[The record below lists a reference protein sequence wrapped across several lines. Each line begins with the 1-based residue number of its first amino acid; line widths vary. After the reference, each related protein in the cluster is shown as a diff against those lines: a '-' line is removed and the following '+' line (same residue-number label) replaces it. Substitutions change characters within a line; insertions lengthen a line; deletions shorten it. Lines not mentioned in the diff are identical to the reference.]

1 MDDMPNID
9 SVRIRKLREERGWTQ
24 EHLAA
29 VAAVSLRTI
38 QRVESDGAASLE
50 TRAALAAVF
59 GLTPLSLIASST
71 SAPTMRSISGPF
83 PGRDLGIVCGIGFTA
98 VGLIYGVCGATGYD
112 AVYGK
117 LGAWMGLACSVAGIL
132 AGSYWRSG
140 NGNPDRSTGD

>member
-1 MDDMPNID
+1 MDDMPKID

-59 GLTPLSLIASST
+59 GLTPLALVASSA
-71 SAPTMRSISGPF
+71 SLPTIRSIRGPF

-98 VGLIYGVCGATGYD
+98 VI
-112 AVYGK
+112 
-117 LGAWMGLACSVAGIL
+117 
-132 AGSYWRSG
+132 
-140 NGNPDRSTGD
+140 